1 MPEPGAAA
9 KQTTG
14 LHDSQKEVSQMTLS
28 DTTTAHPIVL
38 SHTLDA
44 ATVTS
49 TRWLIDELRKDG
61 NPVDLV
67 AEVAAEHLADT
78 VAFHRPSVDA
88 DHDPTDAE
96 LEPLWNEPG
105 WSERNERVMRLV
117 RDIASG
123 AA

>member
-1 MPEPGAAA
+1 
-9 KQTTG
+9 
-14 LHDSQKEVSQMTLS
+14 MTLS

-38 SHTLDA
+38 SDTLDA

-78 VAFHRPSVDA
+78 VAFHRPSIDP

-96 LEPLWNEPG
+96 LEAAWNAPDAPEAH
-105 WSERNERVMRLV
+105 RVAWALHQETHSRS
-117 RDIASG
+117 AS
-123 AA
+123 